1 MLRTAFL
8 VVSALTTGVSL
19 GRKAIGDA
27 VNRKKQ
33 KIIHQAAIEAR
44 ERIRSHAVVFFQ
56 ENLIHF
62 VQSVFIKACLLV
74 LVWLGFRIGI
84 YSHAIMSVAT
94 VILLAIFIV
103 RDAIVIFPTA
113 SLVLSKLHEH
123 HWRPKKALGETV
135 AALVFE
141 QVLEEA
147 EEFDAGRTTRIIL
160 SLAGH
165 KMDNMTR
172 EIASEVADIARQ
184 TSWHDLRPFVLAAI
198 GKFAILSALYSLFVF
213 ILVNTG

>member
-27 VNRKKQ
+27 VSRKKQ
-33 KIIHQAAIEAR
+33 KIIRQAAIEAR
-44 ERIRSHAVVFFQ
+44 ERIRSHAVAFFQ

-62 VQSVFIKACLLV
+62 VQSVFIKALLLV
-74 LVWLGFRIGI
+74 LAWLGYRIGL
-84 YSHAIMSVAT
+84 YSHTVMSVLT
-94 VILLAIFIV
+94 VLALIAFIV

-113 SLVLSKLHEH
+113 KLVISKLHEH
-123 HWRPKKALGETV
+123 RWRPKQALGETV

-147 EEFDAGRTTRIIL
+147 DSFDAKRTTKIIL
-160 SLAGH
+160 SLSGH
-165 KMDNMTR
+165 KMDSMTR

-184 TSWHDLRPFVLAAI
+184 TSWQDLRPFVLAAI